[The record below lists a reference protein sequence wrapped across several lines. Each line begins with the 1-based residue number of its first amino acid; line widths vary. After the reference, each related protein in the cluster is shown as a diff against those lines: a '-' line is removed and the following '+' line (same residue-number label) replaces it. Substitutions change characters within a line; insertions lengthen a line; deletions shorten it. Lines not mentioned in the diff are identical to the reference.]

1 MAYRGSVTLAVLL
14 VAAEAAFAEPDH
26 AKNRLTALS
35 GSIRELTNRVAPAVV
50 ELVING
56 YTAADDDSGQT
67 GNQISWQR
75 SSGSGV
81 IDVETGAVIH
91 AINTL
96 RAVSVDAFQSAVK
109 ELAPG
114 DVVLQIERDGR
125 FQYVAFEI
133 E

>member
-1 MAYRGSVTLAVLL
+1 
-14 VAAEAAFAEPDH
+14 
-26 AKNRLTALS
+26 LS

-67 GNQISWQR
+67 GNQISRQR

-96 RAVSVDAFQSAVK
+96 RAVSVDAFQNAVK
-109 ELAPG
+109 ELEPG
-114 DVVLQIERDGR
+114 YVVLQIERDGR